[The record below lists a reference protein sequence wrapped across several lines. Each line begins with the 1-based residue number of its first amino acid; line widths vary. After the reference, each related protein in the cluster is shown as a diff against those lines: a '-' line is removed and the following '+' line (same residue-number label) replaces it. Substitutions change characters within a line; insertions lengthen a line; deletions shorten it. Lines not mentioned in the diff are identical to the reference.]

1 MEASR
6 IARDY
11 KENDSESYVVSSSF
25 SDFEEPDRVAPRE
38 IVEGLFPS
46 YSRVLP
52 RVPTTI
58 QVVTVT
64 STTTSFSLIASA
76 VKKPVVIATLITIP
90 SAAGPPVIS
99 ATTTGGVLCLP
110 PGYVVC

>member
-25 SDFEEPDRVAPRE
+25 SDFEESDRVAP
-38 IVEGLFPS
+38 
-46 YSRVLP
+46 
-52 RVPTTI
+52 
-58 QVVTVT
+58 
-64 STTTSFSLIASA
+64 SLIASA